1 MKPANHSAFWLE
13 SKRIVTLALPILVSQ
28 LAQTGNGFVDTIM
41 SGHVGSVDLAAVAV
55 GSSIWV
61 PIYLF
66 FVGVMLGLSPF
77 VSQLHGGHRL
87 KEVGPLVQQG
97 LWLAL
102 PLGCCGFLAMRNV
115 EPLLDM
121 MQVDNQVK
129 PLIVAYLKGLSW
141 GFPAITLFLALRF
154 FTEGLS
160 RTRPVMVVSVVGLAV
175 NIPVNYA
182 LIYGKLGLP
191 ALGGVG
197 CGWATSIVMWLML
210 ILMAGYCWFQDGALQ
225 SQLFQR
231 LTRPNLK
238 TMVDIVKVGLPIGL
252 AIFAEVSLFAVVA
265 LLIAGISA
273 EVVAGHQIALS
284 AASMTFMVPLSLSL
298 ALTIRV
304 GNSMGISEAREKK
317 LALQTSVICGLFIVV
332 VMALVNSSVIA
343 TLRQPI
349 ASLYTQD
356 MAVIALA
363 SELLLF
369 AAVFQLS
376 DGLQV
381 GANGVLRG
389 MKDTT
394 IPMYITVIA
403 YWCVGLPLGYTLGLT
418 SWLTPAQGA
427 HGFWYGLVAGLTAA
441 AILLCWRVWL
451 RVKSLKPN

>member
-1 MKPANHSAFWLE
+1 
-13 SKRIVTLALPILVSQ
+13 
-28 LAQTGNGFVDTIM
+28 M
-41 SGHVGSVDLAAVAV
+41 SGQVSSVDLAAVAV

-77 VSQLHGGHRL
+77 VSQLHGGNRVS
-87 KEVGPLVQQG
+87 EVGPLVQQG

-102 PLGCCGFLAMRNV
+102 PLGFCGFLLMRNV
-115 EPLLDM
+115 EPLLSLM
-121 MQVDNQVK
+121 EVDSEVK

-160 RTRPVMVVSVVGLAV
+160 KTRPVMVVSLVGLGV

-182 LIYGKLGLP
+182 LIYGKFGLP
-191 ALGGVG
+191 AMGGVG
-197 CGWATSIVMWLML
+197 CGWATSVVMWLML
-210 ILMAGYCWFQDGALQ
+210 LLMVGYCWLRDEALQ
-225 SQLFQR
+225 SRLFQ
-231 LTRPNLK
+231 NLAK
-238 TMVDIVKVGLPIGL
+238 PEINTIIEIAKVGLPIGF
-252 AIFAEVSLFAVVA
+252 AIFAEVSLFALVA

-273 EVVAGHQIALS
+273 DVVAGHQIALS
-284 AASMTFMVPLSLSL
+284 AASMTFMIPLSLSL

-304 GNSMGISEAREKK
+304 GNSMGESSTKETS
-317 LALQTSVICGLFIVV
+317 LALQTSVISGLFIVV
-332 VMALVNSSVIA
+332 IIALVNSSLIA

-356 MAVIALA
+356 LGVIELA
-363 SELLLF
+363 SHLLLF

-394 IPMYITVIA
+394 IPMYITVLA
-403 YWCVGLPLGYTLGLT
+403 YWCVGLPLGYALGLT
-418 SWLTPAQGA
+418 DWLGPAQGA
-427 HGFWYGLVAGLTAA
+427 QGFWFGLVAGLTVA
-441 AILLCWRVWL
+441 AILLGWRVWL
-451 RVKSLKPN
+451 KVSRLKQN